1 MVKTVRTGTNSKVQ
15 TNKNGSTSTYTRAK
29 PGSPWKK
36 TGGNSQNRK
45 KK

>member
-1 MVKTVRTGTNSKVQ
+1 MAKMIRTGANSKVR

-36 TGGNSQNRK
+36 TGGSSQTRK
-45 KK
+45 GK

>member
-1 MVKTVRTGTNSKVQ
+1 MAKMVRTGANSKVQ
-15 TNKNGSTSTYTRAK
+15 TNKNGSTSTYTRTNT
-29 PGSPWKK
+29 GSPWKK